1 MKLSDKNKTNSYSLS
16 DTDNFNSELTVSVE
30 VVMNKYT
37 ELLVEYVK
45 FILENVKI
53 NKFEYANFIINR
65 GFDTITHIFSNMLY
79 YTKNLDIT
87 YFHCQKAFYF
97 YVDFICQISE
107 AEKLFLQL
115 SSRDAATY
123 VYKKTL
129 FEINSD
135 YIKKLEDCSP
145 TTKEKFDLIA
155 ERIAIDK
162 YLLLLIINTSEKRDP
177 YISQFA
183 NITAALNSISLNKSA
198 LQVLVRII
206 DILYTKIES
215 ISCFYTTVDLLVKKL
230 FNNQTN
236 LCHDVNKIYDVI
248 TESPNVIVDELFK
261 KP

>member
-1 MKLSDKNKTNSYSLS
+1 MKLSDKNKTNNYSLN
-16 DTDNFNSELTVSVE
+16 DTDNFNNELTVSVE
-30 VVMNKYT
+30 EVMSKYAG
-37 ELLVEYVK
+37 LLVEYIN

-53 NKFEYANFIINR
+53 KKFEYGNFIISR
-65 GFDTITHIFSNMLY
+65 GFDTITHVFTYTLY
-79 YTKNLDIT
+79 YTRNLDLT

-97 YVDFICQISE
+97 YVEFICQISE

-135 YIKKLEDCSP
+135 YIKKLEECSP
-145 TTKEKFDLIA
+145 TTKEKFEQIT
-155 ERIAIDK
+155 ERVIIDK
-162 YLLLLIINTSEKRDP
+162 YLLSSIINTAEKRDP
-177 YISQFA
+177 YILKFSRISA
-183 NITAALNSISLNKSA
+183 SLNSIPLNKPA
-198 LQVLVRII
+198 LQMLGRII

-230 FNNQTN
+230 FNNHN
-236 LCHDVNKIYDVI
+236 DLCSDVNKIYDVI
-248 TESPNVIVDELFK
+248 TEQPNVIVDELFK

>member
-1 MKLSDKNKTNSYSLS
+1 MKLSDKNKSNSYSLS

-30 VVMNKYT
+30 VVMSKYT

-79 YTKNLDIT
+79 YTKNLDLT

-97 YVDFICQISE
+97 YVEFICQITE
-107 AEKLFLQL
+107 EEKLFLQL

-145 TTKEKFDLIA
+145 MTKEKFDQIS

-162 YLLLLIINTSEKRDP
+162 CLLSFIINTTEKREP
-177 YISQFA
+177 YISQFSRISA
-183 NITAALNSISLNKSA
+183 SLNSIPLNKPA

-230 FNNQTN
+230 FNNQSN
-236 LCHDVNKIYDVI
+236 MCHDVNKIYDVI

-261 KP
+261 TL